1 MGKRGADSMPRREA
15 GTQPVKGS
23 SHSVA
28 RAADRYREQ
37 GRFDDAIMLCLQELK
52 ASPTYA
58 SARVVLGRAYL
69 ESGDSVKAEEEFHR
83 VVELSPENLRAR
95 MHLGQIC
102 ETQGRVEEAIGHY
115 EKALEFSPLNREIR
129 ASLLRLQAS
138 ISPSAPSV
146 HPQASDVPRLPE
158 PHAEFGLVESVER
171 DENLFATE
179 TLADLYASQGLT
191 DQAAS
196 IYRQLLD
203 EQPFNERIRRKLSAL
218 GERRQDITGTPVEPT
233 ISPPIDPPLAEA
245 SRSESARVFG
255 ASKEATAAG
264 SARPPRIRREQMLI
278 EELERWLQGVRRCL
292 ELAAVRQ

>member
-1 MGKRGADSMPRREA
+1 MPRREA
-15 GTQPVKGS
+15 DTQPVKGS

-37 GRFDDAIMLCLQELK
+37 GRFDDAILLCLQELK

-83 VVELSPENLRAR
+83 VVELSPENLRVR

-102 ETQGRVEEAIGHY
+102 ETHGRVEEAIGHY

-129 ASLLRLQAS
+129 AGLLRLRAS

-146 HPQASDVPRLPE
+146 YPQASDVPGLPE
-158 PHAEFGLVESVER
+158 PHAEFGSVER
-171 DENLFATE
+171 DENLFTTE

-203 EQPFNERIRRKLSAL
+203 EQPFNEKIRRKLSAL

-245 SRSESARVFG
+245 FHSESAGVFG
-255 ASKEATAAG
+255 VSKEATAAG
-264 SARPPRIRREQMLI
+264 PARPSRMRREQMLI

-292 ELAAVRQ
+292 EPAAVRR

>member
-1 MGKRGADSMPRREA
+1 
-15 GTQPVKGS
+15 
-23 SHSVA
+23 
-28 RAADRYREQ
+28 
-37 GRFDDAIMLCLQELK
+37 MLCLQELK

-58 SARVVLGRAYL
+58 SAHVVLGRAYL

-129 ASLLRLQAS
+129 ASLLRLRAS

-146 HPQASDVPRLPE
+146 YPQASDVPGLPE
-158 PHAEFGLVESVER
+158 PHAEFGSVER

-196 IYRQLLD
+196 IYRQLID
-203 EQPFNERIRRKLSAL
+203 EQPFNEKIRGKLSAL
-218 GERRQDITGTPVEPT
+218 GERRQDITGTPVEPI
-233 ISPPIDPPLAEA
+233 ISPPIDRLAEA

-255 ASKEATAAG
+255 GSKEATAAG
-264 SARPPRIRREQMLI
+264 PARPLRMRREQILI

>member
-1 MGKRGADSMPRREA
+1 MPRREA
-15 GTQPVKGS
+15 DTQPVKGS

-129 ASLLRLQAS
+129 ASLLRLRAS

-146 HPQASDVPRLPE
+146 YPQASDVPGLPE
-158 PHAEFGLVESVER
+158 PHAEFSSVER
-171 DENLFATE
+171 DENLFTTE
-179 TLADLYASQGLT
+179 TLADLYAWQGLT

-203 EQPFNERIRRKLSAL
+203 EQPFNEKIRGKLSAL

-245 SRSESARVFG
+245 SRSESASV
-255 ASKEATAAG
+255 SKEAPAAG
-264 SARPPRIRREQMLI
+264 SARPSRMRREQMLI

>member
-1 MGKRGADSMPRREA
+1 MPRRGAD
-15 GTQPVKGS
+15 TQHVKGS

-58 SARVVLGRAYL
+58 SARMVLGRAYL

-129 ASLLRLQAS
+129 ASLLRLRAP
-138 ISPSAPSV
+138 ISPFDPSV
-146 HPQASDVPRLPE
+146 YPQASAVPGLPDS
-158 PHAEFGLVESVER
+158 HGEFGSDER

-196 IYRQLLD
+196 IYQRLLD
-203 EQPFNERIRRKLSAL
+203 EQPFNEKICGKLSAL
-218 GERRQDITGTPVEPT
+218 GERRQDITGAAVEPT
-233 ISPPIDPPLAEA
+233 IPPPIDPPLAEA

-255 ASKEATAAG
+255 VSKEATAAG
-264 SARPPRIRREQMLI
+264 SARPPRMRREQMLI
-278 EELERWLQGVRRCL
+278 EELERWLHGVRRCL
-292 ELAAVRQ
+292 EPAAVRQ

>member
-1 MGKRGADSMPRREA
+1 MPRREA
-15 GTQPVKGS
+15 DTQPVKGS

-69 ESGDSVKAEEEFHR
+69 ESGDSVNAEAEFHR

-115 EKALEFSPLNREIR
+115 EKGLQFSPLNREIQ
-129 ASLLRLQAS
+129 ASLLRLRAS

-146 HPQASDVPRLPE
+146 DPQASDVPGLPE
-158 PHAEFGLVESVER
+158 SHAEFGSDER

-196 IYRQLLD
+196 IYLQLLD
-203 EQPFNERIRRKLSAL
+203 EQPFNEKIRGKLSAL

-255 ASKEATAAG
+255 VSKEATAAG
-264 SARPPRIRREQMLI
+264 SARPPRMRREQMLI
-278 EELERWLQGVRRCL
+278 AELERWLQGVRRCL

>member
-1 MGKRGADSMPRREA
+1 MPRREA
-15 GTQPVKGS
+15 DAQPVKGS

-28 RAADRYREQ
+28 RAADRHREQ

-83 VVELSPENLRAR
+83 VIELTPENLRAR

-102 ETQGRVEEAIGHY
+102 ETQDRVQEAIGHY

-129 ASLLRLQAS
+129 ASLFRLRTS

-146 HPQASDVPRLPE
+146 HPQASDVPGLPE
-158 PHAEFGLVESVER
+158 PHAGFGSVER

-203 EQPFNERIRRKLSAL
+203 EQPVNEKIRGKLSAL
-218 GERRQDITGTPVEPT
+218 GERRQDITGTPVEP
-233 ISPPIDPPLAEA
+233 IVSPPIAPPLAEA
-245 SRSESARVFG
+245 SRSESTTVFG
-255 ASKEATAAG
+255 VSREATAAG
-264 SARPPRIRREQMLI
+264 SARAPRIKREQMLI
-278 EELERWLQGVRRCL
+278 GELERWLQGVRRCL
-292 ELAAVRQ
+292 EPAAVRQ

>member
-1 MGKRGADSMPRREA
+1 MGKRRADSMPRREA
-15 GTQPVKGS
+15 DTQPVKGS

-37 GRFDDAIMLCLQELK
+37 GRFDDAIMLCLQGLK
-52 ASPTYA
+52 ASPTYV

-102 ETQGRVEEAIGHY
+102 EAQGRVEETIGHY
-115 EKALEFSPLNREIR
+115 EKALEFAPLNREIR
-129 ASLLRLQAS
+129 ASLLRLRAS

-146 HPQASDVPRLPE
+146 YPQASDVPGLPE
-158 PHAEFGLVESVER
+158 PHAEFSSVER
-171 DENLFATE
+171 DENLFTTE

-191 DQAAS
+191 DRAAS
-196 IYRQLLD
+196 IYQQLLD
-203 EQPFNERIRRKLSAL
+203 EQPFNERVRGKLSAF
-218 GERRQDITGTPVEPT
+218 GERRQDITGAPVAPT
-233 ISPPIDPPLAEA
+233 ISPPIDRLADA
-245 SRSESARVFG
+245 SRSESARLLGV
-255 ASKEATAAG
+255 SKEAPAAG
-264 SARPPRIRREQMLI
+264 SARPSRMRREQMLI

>member
-1 MGKRGADSMPRREA
+1 MPRREA
-15 GTQPVKGS
+15 DTQPVKGS

-83 VVELSPENLRAR
+83 VVELSSENLRAR

-102 ETQGRVEEAIGHY
+102 EAQGRVEEAIGHY

-129 ASLLRLQAS
+129 ASLLRLRAS
-138 ISPSAPSV
+138 NSPSAPPV
-146 HPQASDVPRLPE
+146 YPQASDVPE
-158 PHAEFGLVESVER
+158 SHAKFGSVESVET

-203 EQPFNERIRRKLSAL
+203 EQPLNETIRGRLSAL
-218 GERRQDITGTPVEPT
+218 GERRQDITGTPLEPT

-245 SRSESARVFG
+245 SRSEYARVFG
-255 ASKEATAAG
+255 VSKEATAAG
-264 SARPPRIRREQMLI
+264 SARAPRMRREQMLI
-278 EELERWLQGVRRCL
+278 EELERWLQGVRRCR

>member
-1 MGKRGADSMPRREA
+1 MPRREA
-15 GTQPVKGS
+15 DTQPVKGS

-52 ASPTYA
+52 ASPAYA

-129 ASLLRLQAS
+129 ASLLRLRAP
-138 ISPSAPSV
+138 ISP
-146 HPQASDVPRLPE
+146 
-158 PHAEFGLVESVER
+158 
-171 DENLFATE
+171 FATE

-196 IYRQLLD
+196 IYRQLID
-203 EQPFNERIRRKLSAL
+203 EQPFNEKIRGKLSAL
-218 GERRQDITGTPVEPT
+218 GERRQDITGAPVEPT

-245 SRSESARVFG
+245 SRSESAGVFG
-255 ASKEATAAG
+255 VSKEATAAG
-264 SARPPRIRREQMLI
+264 SAMPSRMRREQMLI

>member
-1 MGKRGADSMPRREA
+1 MPRREA
-15 GTQPVKGS
+15 DTQPVKGP
-23 SHSVA
+23 SHNVA

-52 ASPTYA
+52 ASPAYA

-138 ISPSAPSV
+138 ISLSAPSV
-146 HPQASDVPRLPE
+146 YPQASDVPGVPE
-158 PHAEFGLVESVER
+158 AHAEFGSVER

-191 DQAAS
+191 GQAAS
-196 IYRQLLD
+196 IYRRLLD
-203 EQPFNERIRRKLSAL
+203 EQPFNEKIRGKLNAL
-218 GERRQDITGTPVEPT
+218 GERRQDITGAPVEPT

-245 SRSESARVFG
+245 SRSESAGVSG
-255 ASKEATAAG
+255 VSKEATAAG
-264 SARPPRIRREQMLI
+264 PARPPRMRREQMLI
-278 EELERWLQGVRRCL
+278 EELERWLHGVRRCL
-292 ELAAVRQ
+292 EPAAVRQ

>member
-1 MGKRGADSMPRREA
+1 
-15 GTQPVKGS
+15 
-23 SHSVA
+23 
-28 RAADRYREQ
+28 
-37 GRFDDAIMLCLQELK
+37 MLCLQELK

-58 SARVVLGRAYL
+58 SAHVVLGRAYL

-129 ASLLRLQAS
+129 ASLLRLRAS
-138 ISPSAPSV
+138 ISP
-146 HPQASDVPRLPE
+146 
-158 PHAEFGLVESVER
+158 
-171 DENLFATE
+171 FATE

-196 IYRQLLD
+196 IYRQLID
-203 EQPFNERIRRKLSAL
+203 EQPFNETIRGKLSAL
-218 GERRQDITGTPVEPT
+218 GERRQDITGTPVEPI
-233 ISPPIDPPLAEA
+233 ISPPIDRLAEA

-255 ASKEATAAG
+255 GSKEATAAG
-264 SARPPRIRREQMLI
+264 PARPLRMRREQILI

>member
-1 MGKRGADSMPRREA
+1 MPRREA
-15 GTQPVKGS
+15 DTQPVKGS

-52 ASPTYA
+52 ARPTYA

-102 ETQGRVEEAIGHY
+102 EAQGRVEEAIGHY
-115 EKALEFSPLNREIR
+115 EKALEFSSLNRELR

-138 ISPSAPSV
+138 ISPPAPSV
-146 HPQASDVPRLPE
+146 YPQASDVPE
-158 PHAEFGLVESVER
+158 SHAKFGSVESVET

-203 EQPFNERIRRKLSAL
+203 EQPLNEKIRGKLSAL
-218 GERRQDITGTPVEPT
+218 GERRQDITCTPVEPA
-233 ISPPIDPPLAEA
+233 ISPPIDPPLAVA
-245 SRSESARVFG
+245 SRTESTMAFG
-255 ASKEATAAG
+255 MSKEGTAAG
-264 SARPPRIRREQMLI
+264 SARPPRMRREQMLI

-292 ELAAVRQ
+292 EPAAARQ

>member
-1 MGKRGADSMPRREA
+1 MPRREA
-15 GTQPVKGS
+15 DTQPVKGS

-37 GRFDDAIMLCLQELK
+37 GRFDDAIMLCLQELN

-83 VVELSPENLRAR
+83 VVELSPENLRAW

-102 ETQGRVEEAIGHY
+102 EAQGRVEEAIGHY

-129 ASLLRLQAS
+129 ASLLRLRAS

-146 HPQASDVPRLPE
+146 YPQASDVSGLPE
-158 PHAEFGLVESVER
+158 PHVEFDPVER

-191 DQAAS
+191 GQAAS
-196 IYRQLLD
+196 IYRQLID
-203 EQPFNERIRRKLSAL
+203 EQPFNERICGKLSAL

-233 ISPPIDPPLAEA
+233 IFAPIDPSLAEA
-245 SRSESARVFG
+245 SRSECAGVFG
-255 ASKEATAAG
+255 VSREATAAG
-264 SARPPRIRREQMLI
+264 PARPSRMRREQMLI

-292 ELAAVRQ
+292 ELAVVRQ

>member
-1 MGKRGADSMPRREA
+1 MPRREA
-15 GTQPVKGS
+15 DTQPVKGS

-37 GRFDDAIMLCLQELK
+37 GRFDDAIMLCLQGLK
-52 ASPTYA
+52 ASPTYV

-102 ETQGRVEEAIGHY
+102 EAQGRVEETIGHY
-115 EKALEFSPLNREIR
+115 EKALEFAPLNREIR
-129 ASLLRLQAS
+129 ASLLRLRAS

-146 HPQASDVPRLPE
+146 YPQASDVPGLPE
-158 PHAEFGLVESVER
+158 PHAEFSSVER
-171 DENLFATE
+171 DENLFTTE

-191 DQAAS
+191 DRAAS
-196 IYRQLLD
+196 IYQQLLD
-203 EQPFNERIRRKLSAL
+203 EQPFNERVRGKLSAF
-218 GERRQDITGTPVEPT
+218 GERRQDITGAAVTPTFP
-233 ISPPIDPPLAEA
+233 PPIDPPLADA

-255 ASKEATAAG
+255 VSKEATAAP
-264 SARPPRIRREQMLI
+264 SARPPRMRREQMLI

>member
-1 MGKRGADSMPRREA
+1 
-15 GTQPVKGS
+15 
-23 SHSVA
+23 
-28 RAADRYREQ
+28 
-37 GRFDDAIMLCLQELK
+37 MLCLQELK
-52 ASPTYA
+52 ASPTYV

-102 ETQGRVEEAIGHY
+102 EAQGRVEETIGHY

-129 ASLLRLQAS
+129 ASLLRLRAS
-138 ISPSAPSV
+138 ISP
-146 HPQASDVPRLPE
+146 
-158 PHAEFGLVESVER
+158 
-171 DENLFATE
+171 FATE

-203 EQPFNERIRRKLSAL
+203 EQPFNERVRGKLSAF
-218 GERRQDITGTPVEPT
+218 GERRQDITGAPVAPT
-233 ISPPIDPPLAEA
+233 ISPPIDRLADA
-245 SRSESARVFG
+245 SRSESARLLGV
-255 ASKEATAAG
+255 SKEATAAG
-264 SARPPRIRREQMLI
+264 SARPSRMRREEMLI